1 MCTSPIWIRN
11 RRYCDKDGISHLC
24 KSDLYKSNLALSPWD
39 ISRQWIMVPC
49 GKCEECLKK
58 ARNDWYVRLERE
70 LAYCKHHHLQSQFVT
85 ITIAPKYYEMAF
97 NNPSAFIRMF
107 NERIRHHLG
116 RSVKHAFFQEF
127 GSHPS
132 TGNLP
137 RLHFHGFLF
146 RCSHRYN
153 VIRKCIGD
161 LGFLWLAP
169 ATHKRARYV
178 VKYVVKELDI
188 YTPSGERIV
197 GCTDKRFRRKFI
209 SPQVGNYLGIQPR
222 PSFRV
227 RTWDYMDFKTG
238 RVFKYTIPRYYD
250 RYLSEAD
257 QVRRKIISSYSY
269 AILGGD
275 PMVKCFLTELV
286 ERTIGK
292 SAIDYRKTYSWI
304 TDTVSR
310 FIRGDKYRSDRCGV
324 CHTMLD
330 SNILQFW
337 SDNMG
342 TLLSIT

>member
-11 RRYCDKDGISHLC
+11 RRYCDKDGVVHSC

-58 ARNDWYVRLERE
+58 LRNDWYVRLERE
-70 LAYCKHHHLQSQFVT
+70 LAHCKAEHNQAQFIT

-97 NNPSAFIRMF
+97 NNPSTFIRMF

-132 TGNLP
+132 TGNQP

-146 RCSHRYN
+146 HCNHEYN
-153 VIRKCIGD
+153 IIRKCIGD
-161 LGFLWLAP
+161 LGYLWISK
-169 ATHKRARYV
+169 ATHKRARYT

-188 YTPSGERIV
+188 IDLQGNKIV
-197 GCTDKRFRRKFI
+197 GCTDKRFRRKFV
-209 SPQVGNYLGIQPR
+209 SPQVGNYLGMQPR

-227 RTWDYMDFKTG
+227 RTWSYMDFKTG
-238 RVFKYTIPRYYD
+238 RNFNYSIPRYYD

-257 QVRRKIISSYSY
+257 QVRRKILSAY
-269 AILGGD
+269 AYAVLGRD
-275 PMVKCFLTELV
+275 PLVLRFLTELV
-286 ERTIGK
+286 VRTIGQ
-292 SAIDYRKTYSWI
+292 SAINFRQSYRWMAE
-304 TDTVSR
+304 TVSKFVKGR
-310 FIRGDKYRSDRCGV
+310 KFCESVCGKM
-324 CHTMLD
+324 HSGLTPDIIEFWNNNLHSMLE
-330 SNILQFW
+330 F
-337 SDNMG
+337 G
-342 TLLSIT
+342 